1 MTQTTP
7 DLPAIEAAFALLAAR
22 DDFRVLR
29 RLEPHDDF
37 GGSAAGPVG
46 SAIVLDTETTGTD
59 LQSDQ
64 VIELAML
71 RIEYALDSGAIL
83 RVVDSFEGLED
94 PGRPIPPESTKI
106 HGITDAMVAGKQLD
120 EARIGEFTSG
130 SPLVIAHNAYFDRTF
145 LELRLP
151 LFAALPWACSY
162 AQLPWRDA
170 GFGSAKL
177 EYLCWR
183 SGFFYDAHRGGADC
197 RALLELLSRPLPGS
211 ARPAIAEL
219 VSRAEEKSYR
229 LWAVGSPFETKDKLK
244 TRGYRWDGER
254 RCWSVTVG
262 RDAAKAEAEWL
273 KAEVYGG
280 RSREIEVETLDA
292 HTRFSN
298 RSGTIQ
304 RRPV

>member
-1 MTQTTP
+1 MTRTTP
-7 DLPAIEAAFALLAAR
+7 DSPDVAAAVALLAAR
-22 DDFRVLR
+22 PDFRVLR
-29 RLEPHDDF
+29 RLEPHDEF
-37 GGSAAGPVG
+37 GGSTSGATG

-71 RIEYALDSGAIL
+71 RIEYALDSGEVI
-83 RVVDSFEGLED
+83 RVVDSYEGLED
-94 PGRPIPPESTKI
+94 PGRPIPPESIKI
-106 HGITDAMVAGKQLD
+106 HGITDAMVQGKQLD
-120 EARIGEFTSG
+120 EARIAEFTRG
-130 SPLVIAHNAYFDRTF
+130 APLVIAHNAYFDRTF

-177 EYLCWR
+177 EYLCWS
-183 SGFFYDAHRGGADC
+183 SGFFYEAHRGSADC

-211 ARPAIAEL
+211 ERPAIAEL
-219 VSRAEEKSYR
+219 VARAEEKSYR
-229 LWAVGSPFETKDKLK
+229 LWAIGSPFETKDKLK

-254 RCWSVTVG
+254 RCWSITVS

-273 KAEVYGG
+273 KAEVYAG

-292 HTRFSN
+292 QTRFSN
-298 RSGTIQ
+298 RSGAIQ